1 MLDNA
6 QMALAMS
13 DESIFRAYLSLAPE
27 GDRLGPRILAA
38 REETIARVVEVTGGP
53 LLAGEPA
60 IARSIE
66 LRNPYVEP
74 IHRLQVELL
83 RRARAQAEV
92 DPDLERALLL
102 SIHGIAAGVRNA
114 G

>member
-1 MLDNA
+1 MLSVHA
-6 QMALAMS
+6 FS
-13 DESIFRAYLSLAPE
+13 P
-27 GDRLGPRILAA
+27 
-38 REETIARVVEVTGGP
+38 REETISRIVEITGAP
-53 LLAGEPA
+53 LLGSEPA
-60 IARSIE
+60 IARSIA

-83 RRARAQAEV
+83 RRVRASRANDV
-92 DPDLERALLL
+92 DPQLERALLL